1 MIHLPRRKLWSVLVL
16 AALIA
21 APALAAAQSASATQG
36 PILFAGSSTIEL
48 WNLDESFPGL
58 KTINKGV
65 GGSQFSDS
73 LRWEERDVIAYKPR
87 IVVVYSGD
95 NDIATGATPQEVAAR
110 FEQFATKLHT
120 ALPRTRLVVIS
131 VKPSILRWAL
141 VDKMR
146 AANTLIK
153 AYVAQHD
160 YIEYVDID
168 PLMVGSDGK
177 PRRELFVA
185 DGLHMTPEGYKIWN
199 AAVLPHLK

>member
-1 MIHLPRRKLWSVLVL
+1 MICLPRGKLWPVLIL

-21 APALAAAQSASATQG
+21 TPTPAAAQSAPVSQDQ
-36 PILFAGSSTIEL
+36 ILFVGSSTIEL

-65 GGSQFSDS
+65 GGSQYSDS
-73 LRWEERDVIAYKPR
+73 LRWEDRDVIAYQPR

-95 NDIATGATPQEVAAR
+95 NDIAAGATPQEVAAR

-146 AANTLIK
+146 AANILIK
-153 AYVAQHD
+153 ASAAKYD
-160 YIEYVDID
+160 YIVYVDID
-168 PLMVGSDGK
+168 PLMLGSDGR
-177 PRRELFVA
+177 PRRELYVS
-185 DGLHMTPEGYKIWN
+185 DGLHLTPAGYKIWN
-199 AAVLPHLK
+199 AAVLPHLR

>member
-1 MIHLPRRKLWSVLVL
+1 MIRLPRRKFWSVLVL

-73 LRWEERDVIAYKPR
+73 LRWEDRDVIAYKPR

-95 NDIATGATPQEVAAR
+95 NDIAAGATPQEVAAR
-110 FEQFATKLHT
+110 FEQFAAKLHT
-120 ALPRTRLVVIS
+120 ALPRTKLVVIS

-146 AANTLIK
+146 QANTLIK
-153 AYVAQHD
+153 AYAGKQD
-160 YIEYVDID
+160 YIDYVDID
-168 PLMVGSDGK
+168 PLMLGSDGK
-177 PRRELFVA
+177 PRRELYVS
-185 DGLHMTPEGYKIWN
+185 DGLHLTPEGYKIWN

>member
-1 MIHLPRRKLWSVLVL
+1 VIHLPRRKLWSVLVL